1 MSNADTGA
9 RCLSA
14 IVEVDSSRP
23 AMESFTDF
31 PGRMPEIDALLSHQ
45 GMA

>member
-1 MSNADTGA
+1 MFNAKTGA

-14 IVEVDSSRP
+14 VVEVDGSRP
-23 AMESFTDF
+23 AVESFKDF
-31 PGRMPEIDALLSHQ
+31 PGRTPVVDALLDHQ